1 MHVSV
6 IVKVSH
12 WLIPFNTFRSC
23 ICIFYATYNMYV
35 YKKCFCK
42 SRRSDRSRREHPLLD
57 TATRPAICVSI
68 CGVKGCTW
76 CIFIYRLSADDMSTV
91 HGLPSHTRIHGT
103 CRSPRLRSVH
113 HPVRLPPGEHVK
125 SYYSDKLRRTDF
137 RGPFSRRTRT
147 MELSHTYTVIS

>member
-1 MHVSV
+1 MR
-6 IVKVSH
+6 I
-12 WLIPFNTFRSC
+12 WTRTGFGTNTKYFLLRTC
-23 ICIFYATYNMYV
+23 HAYV
-35 YKKCFCK
+35 YKKYLCEP
-42 SRRSDRSRREHPLLD
+42 RRSGKSQCEHPLLD
-57 TATRPAICVSI
+57 TAAWPAMCVSI

-91 HGLPSHTRIHGT
+91 YGSPQSYPAHPCTYIR
-103 CRSPRLRSVH
+103 RSPRLRSVH

-137 RGPFSRRTRT
+137 RGPFSRRTRA